1 MKKDQISQL
10 GNISKKPLH
19 NYKDS
24 ITRITPIHFF
34 IQYLKRSTIQF
45 SFVKFLFISSRYGG
59 GIGGHASMLANKLI
73 ESGHEVEKM
82 KVPYIPIKNLKNPS
96 FTILSTLK
104 GLISTKIFDIVHAFN
119 VPAAFAMRF
128 AKGKK
133 KVLSIHG
140 VFSENIRTIH
150 SEKISFI
157 GDLAES
163 KALKWADK
171 LTTDSK
177 ATQKEYKEKFG
188 IDFEYLPSPIDT
200 SKFDDIP
207 QKPKVENQVVYLGRD
222 SYEKGIDVLKS
233 AESEIN
239 GKVVYC
245 TNLSWLEAM
254 STLQTSSVLALPSRM
269 ESLPTAVKEAFFL
282 KVPVVATNV
291 GGIPEL
297 VKNNEN
303 GILIPPDDPKK
314 LAEAVNTLLKNKD
327 LAQRLTN
334 NGHEF
339 VINNMTWDVVFPKYI
354 EFYEKLLN

>member
-1 MKKDQISQL
+1 
-10 GNISKKPLH
+10 
-19 NYKDS
+19 
-24 ITRITPIHFF
+24 
-34 IQYLKRSTIQF
+34 
-45 SFVKFLFISSRYGG
+45 VKFLFISSRYSG
-59 GIGGHASMLANKLI
+59 GIGGHASILATKLV

-82 KVPYIPIKNLKNPS
+82 EVPYIPIKNLKNPS

-104 GLISTKIFDIVHAFN
+104 GLISTKNYDIIHAFN

-150 SEKISFI
+150 SEKLGFI
-157 GDLAES
+157 GELTES

-188 IDFEYLPSPIDT
+188 ADFEYLPSPIDIK
-200 SKFDDIP
+200 KFDDVP
-207 QKPKVENQVVYLGRD
+207 KKPKVENQVVYLGRD

-245 TNLSWLEAM
+245 TNLSWIDAM
-254 STLQTSSVLALPSRM
+254 SILQASSVLVLPSRM

-291 GGIPEL
+291 GGVPEL
-297 VKNNEN
+297 VQNNEN
-303 GILIPPDDPKK
+303 GIIVPPNDPKK
-314 LAEAVNTLLKNKD
+314 LAEAVNTILENKG
-327 LAQRLTN
+327 LAQRLEN
-334 NGHEF
+334 NSYEF
-339 VINNMTWDVVFPKYI
+339 VINNMTWEVVLPKYI
-354 EFYEKLLN
+354 KFYENLFSTK

>member
-1 MKKDQISQL
+1 
-10 GNISKKPLH
+10 
-19 NYKDS
+19 
-24 ITRITPIHFF
+24 
-34 IQYLKRSTIQF
+34 
-45 SFVKFLFISSRYGG
+45 
-59 GIGGHASMLANKLI
+59 MLANQLI
-73 ESGHEVEKM
+73 KSGHDVEKM
-82 KVPYIPIKNLKNPS
+82 NVPHIPIKNLKNPS
-96 FTILSTLK
+96 FTILSTIK
-104 GLISTKIFDIVHAFN
+104 GLVSTKNYDIVHAFN

-140 VFSENIRTIH
+140 VFSENIRAIH
-150 SEKISFI
+150 SKKLNFI
-157 GDLAES
+157 GELTES

-188 IDFEYLPSPIDT
+188 IDFEHLPSPIDI
-200 SKFDDIP
+200 SKFEEIS
-207 QKPKVENQVVYLGRD
+207 KKSKVENQVVYLGRD

-245 TNLSWLEAM
+245 TNLSWIEAM
-254 STLQTSSVLALPSRM
+254 SILQASSVLVLPSRM

-291 GGIPEL
+291 GGVPEL

-303 GILIPPDDPKK
+303 GILIPPNDPKK
-314 LAEAVNTLLKNKD
+314 LAEAVNTIIENKE
-327 LAQRLTN
+327 LAQRFTN
-334 NGHEF
+334 NGYEF
-339 VINNMTWDVVFPKYI
+339 VINNMTWEVVLPKYI
-354 EFYEKLLN
+354 KFYENLIKK

>member
-1 MKKDQISQL
+1 
-10 GNISKKPLH
+10 
-19 NYKDS
+19 
-24 ITRITPIHFF
+24 
-34 IQYLKRSTIQF
+34 
-45 SFVKFLFISSRYGG
+45 
-59 GIGGHASMLANKLI
+59 MLANQLI
-73 ESGHEVEKM
+73 KSGYDVVKM
-82 KVPYIPIKNLKNPS
+82 NVPHIPIKNLKNPS
-96 FTILSTLK
+96 FTILSTIK
-104 GLISTKIFDIVHAFN
+104 GLVSTKNYDIVHAFN

-150 SEKISFI
+150 SEKLSFI
-157 GDLAES
+157 GELAES

-188 IDFEYLPSPIDT
+188 IDFEYLPSPIDIK
-200 SKFDDIP
+200 KFEDVP
-207 QKPKVENQVVYLGRD
+207 KKPKVENQVVYLGRD

-245 TNLSWLEAM
+245 TDLSWIEAM
-254 STLQTSSVLALPSRM
+254 STLLASSVLVLPSRM

-291 GGIPEL
+291 GGVPEL
-297 VKNNEN
+297 VTNNEN
-303 GILIPPDDPKK
+303 GILIPSNDPKK
-314 LAEAVNTLLKNKD
+314 LADAVNTILENKE
-327 LAQRLTN
+327 LAQRFAN
-334 NGHEF
+334 NGYEF
-339 VINNMTWDVVFPKYI
+339 VINNMIWKVVLPKYI
-354 EFYEKLLN
+354 QFYENLIKK